1 MAITGQVRFL
11 ITNTWKLPYKTN
23 PQNHQLS
30 VCRSFLKSVFV
41 QLDDGTFL
49 QNWLIHSVQLIMDA
63 LAVPPRKSVWRPFTK
78 WQNSWMTNTWLT
90 LVFKR
95 RPHKIYGNCT
105 VRWTFGGEAQRVWQ
119 RKNKS
124 TRRVLLPKKR
134 PTAQRTGCSLQ
145 EVWFTGSPFRCFA
158 LVVNWL
164 VSVGR
169 QSLFSDLVLD
179 TPTALAQTV
188 QPYCSVF
195 CSLVTLVL
203 LTETCCKQQAS
214 ESYSVLSYETNQH
227 NRFRVGVLVPL

>member
-1 MAITGQVRFL
+1 VDDKHVTHAGFQAS
-11 ITNTWKLPYKTN
+11 P
-23 PQNHQLS
+23 PQNIRKLYS
-30 VCRSFLKSVFV
+30 TLDFRRWRS
-41 QLDDGTFL
+41 
-49 QNWLIHSVQLIMDA
+49 
-63 LAVPPRKSVWRPFTK
+63 
-78 WQNSWMTNTWLT
+78 
-90 LVFKR
+90 
-95 RPHKIYGNCT
+95 
-105 VRWTFGGEAQRVWQ
+105 QRVWQ

-227 NRFRVGVLVPL
+227 NRFRVGVLVPLWFTTTGTGLGCFNNVWTKTFVRAQYELWQAQTLLCKTSPARHGYLPKLRNRF